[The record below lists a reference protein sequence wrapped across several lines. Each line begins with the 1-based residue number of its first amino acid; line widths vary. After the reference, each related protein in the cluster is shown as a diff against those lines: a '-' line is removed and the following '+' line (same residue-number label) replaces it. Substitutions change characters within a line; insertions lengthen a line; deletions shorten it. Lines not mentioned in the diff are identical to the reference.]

1 MKSSKLTMQYAIV
14 DDLRKKGSFK
24 VNKREMCRH
33 INSDI
38 TIGTHFGHDFV
49 TSWTLIYATTL
60 QIIKV
65 RTSDGGFKLV
75 ILPSIS

>member
-38 TIGTHFGHDFV
+38 TIGTHFGLDFV
-49 TSWTLIYATTL
+49 TS
-60 QIIKV
+60 
-65 RTSDGGFKLV
+65 
-75 ILPSIS
+75 

>member
-24 VNKREMCRH
+24 VNKREMCRP

-38 TIGTHFGHDFV
+38 TIGTHFGHELCDFMNINIRHY
-49 TSWTLIYATTL
+49 SANY
-60 QIIKV
+60 
-65 RTSDGGFKLV
+65 
-75 ILPSIS
+75 

>member
-33 INSDI
+33 INSDK
-38 TIGTHFGHDFV
+38 TIGTHFGLDFV
-49 TSWTLIYATTL
+49 TS
-60 QIIKV
+60 
-65 RTSDGGFKLV
+65 
-75 ILPSIS
+75 

>member
-24 VNKREMCRH
+24 VNKREMGRH

-49 TSWTLIYATTL
+49 TSWTLIYATNC
-60 QIIKV
+60 
-65 RTSDGGFKLV
+65 KLLRSERLMEV
-75 ILPSIS
+75 SNW